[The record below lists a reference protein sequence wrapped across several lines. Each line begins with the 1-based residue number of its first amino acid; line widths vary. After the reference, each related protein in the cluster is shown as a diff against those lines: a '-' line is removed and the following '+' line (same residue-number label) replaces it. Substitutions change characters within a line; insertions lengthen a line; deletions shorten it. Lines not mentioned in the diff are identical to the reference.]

1 MKRKNFL
8 TCEVK
13 NERDAADEISSL
25 TQSLEDEQNMRIN
38 LEENVSKLVYDH
50 NNTLCS
56 IIKEHD
62 HALALVKVLKK
73 EKVEFVGGHDRT
85 QKDLEKLKEEH
96 KALDSKFSNLF
107 EAHEQLQTQLTC
119 EHAKSSAV
127 QIIDLSST
135 PNL

>member
-38 LEENVSKLVYDH
+38 LEENVSKLVDDH
-50 NNTLCS
+50 NNSMCS
-56 IIKEHD
+56 LNKEHD

-73 EKVEFVGGHDRT
+73 EKVEFGIGHDRNREY
-85 QKDLEKLKEEH
+85 LEKLKEEH
-96 KALDSKFSNLF
+96 KAFESKFSSLF
-107 EAHEQLQTQLTC
+107 
-119 EHAKSSAV
+119 
-127 QIIDLSST
+127 
-135 PNL
+135 